1 MNENVQHPAIIAAI
15 QDDSG
20 IAARLREFVQDR
32 DAFSS
37 NTWSQLMSVMAV
49 CWRWSRQHQRSFL
62 PMHSG
67 DLRDYLSWL
76 QATGRASTTISA
88 HASLIAMLHRNAG
101 VMPPNSS
108 PLIYRVM
115 KRINRQA
122 VISGERTGQAVPFCL
137 ADLKRI
143 DGCWVG
149 SERLQDLRNLAFL
162 HVAYS
167 TLLRI
172 SELARIRVGDVS
184 RAADGRIILDV
195 SHTKTIVQTGG
206 LTKALSAF
214 SSRRLTEWIDAAGL
228 IHQPDAYLFCRVHR
242 SNTPHPTSRP
252 LSRPALEDIFSK
264 AWEATGEVA
273 SRRPNK
279 NRYRTWSGH
288 SARVGAAQDMTRKG
302 YPVARIMQ
310 EGTWKKPETL
320 MRYVRNVDAHTGAMV
335 DLMEGASQP
344 PDEAQ

>member
-1 MNENVQHPAIIAAI
+1 MSENVQTPAIIAAI
-15 QDDSG
+15 QDDSD

-49 CWRWSRQHQRSFL
+49 CWRWSREHQRSFL
-62 PMHSG
+62 PMHSA

-101 VMPPNSS
+101 VMPPNTS

-115 KRINRQA
+115 KKINRQA
-122 VISGERTGQAVPFCL
+122 VLAGERTGQAVPFCL

-143 DGCWVG
+143 DGCWAG
-149 SERLQDLRNLAFL
+149 SPRLQDLRNLAFL

-184 RAADGRIILDV
+184 RAADGRIIIDV

-206 LTKALSAF
+206 LTKALSNF

-228 IHQPDAYLFCRVHR
+228 GNQPDAYLFCRVHR
-242 SNTPHPTSRP
+242 SNRPLLPANRP
-252 LSRPALEDIFSK
+252 LSRPAVEDIFTR
-264 AWEATGEVA
+264 AWQATGEA
-273 SRRPNK
+273 SPQRPNK
-279 NRYRTWSGH
+279 NRYRAWSGH

-335 DLMEGASQP
+335 DLMEDASP
-344 PDEAQ
+344 PHDEG